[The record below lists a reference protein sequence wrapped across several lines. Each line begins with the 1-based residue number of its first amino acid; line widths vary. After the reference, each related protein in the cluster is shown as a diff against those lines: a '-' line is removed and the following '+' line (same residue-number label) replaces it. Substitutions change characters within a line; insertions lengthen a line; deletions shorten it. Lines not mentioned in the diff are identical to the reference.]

1 MKCILLLT
9 WELDFVLLF
18 QSHGLD
24 NLKQILE
31 KNKVKYH
38 QIGYITKGKG
48 AVSMTLDGRKYRL
61 TG

>member
-1 MKCILLLT
+1 MGIGFCTIVSKSR
-9 WELDFVLLF
+9 V
-18 QSHGLD
+18 D
-24 NLKQILE
+24 NLKQILK

-48 AVSMTLDGRKYRL
+48 AVSMTLGERKYRL